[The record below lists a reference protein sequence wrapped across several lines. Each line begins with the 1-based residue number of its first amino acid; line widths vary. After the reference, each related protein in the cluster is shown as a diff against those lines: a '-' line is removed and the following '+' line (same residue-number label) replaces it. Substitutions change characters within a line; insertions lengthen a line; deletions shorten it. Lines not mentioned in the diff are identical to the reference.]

1 LIFLQQRWKIRAGL
15 VLLAMTLAVG
25 PSLCAQTAV
34 SKEYQIK
41 AVCLYNFA
49 QFVVW
54 PPKVFTSPD
63 QPFRIGIL
71 GDDPFGTFLDE
82 TVQGEKVGG
91 HPLVIQ
97 RYDSVEDAGDC
108 QILFV
113 SASESGN
120 LAAILSALKG
130 KSVLTVGEKEDFVQG
145 GGMIRFFV
153 ESNKL
158 RLKINPA
165 AAKDAGLTISS
176 KLLRLAQ
183 ISEPGKD

>member
-1 LIFLQQRWKIRAGL
+1 LIFLRSRWKIRALL
-15 VLLAMTLAVG
+15 VLLAMLLAG
-25 PSLCAQTAV
+25 RPSWCAQTAI

-49 QFVVW
+49 QFVAW

-63 QPFRIGIL
+63 QPFLIGIL
-71 GDDPFGTFLDE
+71 GDDPFGTFLDD
-82 TVQGEKVGG
+82 TVKGENVDG
-91 HPLVIQ
+91 HPLVIR
-97 RYDSVEDAGDC
+97 RYSSIEDVDDC

-113 SASESGN
+113 SSSESGQ
-120 LAAILSALKG
+120 LGAILSALKG
-130 KSVLTVGEKEDFVQG
+130 KSILTVGDKEDIIRG
-145 GGMIRFFV
+145 GGMVRFFV
-153 ESNKL
+153 ENNKL
-158 RLKINPA
+158 RLKINPE